1 MDLSVI
7 IVNYNVRDFLENAL
21 TSVAQALKGIDGE
34 VIVVDNA
41 SDDGSIEM
49 VRKKF
54 PRVRAI
60 ANGTNLGFAAANNI
74 GLAEST
80 GRYMLL
86 LNPDTIVQEDTFQ
99 TIIRFLDDHP
109 DAGMAGCRILN
120 PDGTLQP
127 ACRRSF
133 PTPWVAF
140 TKISGLSALYPE
152 SRIFGRYN
160 LGYLDPGS
168 TYEVDAISGSFMAV
182 RRSAWEQVGG
192 LDEEYFMY
200 GEDLDWC
207 YRFKRAGWK
216 VYYVS
221 ETRIIHYKGESVR
234 RSDIDEVRHFHQAM
248 RVFVAKYNRG
258 GVLGGVVLRAGIT
271 IREWMAFFSKSA
283 RPVRASLLDLLLM
296 AAAWLAAEYLWFGEV
311 FRFPPYAYPLTFLA
325 PWAIVASAMYFMG
338 AYTAR
343 KHSLATV
350 ASAVAAG
357 YVFISALT
365 FFFKDYAFS
374 RMVVLISGALNVLLL
389 TGWRAAARSMFGSR
403 QFARRSLFGRP
414 ALIVGADESGR
425 EVARRLRA
433 NPHGGYDVVGFIDTT
448 SRRIG
453 ERVDGV
459 EILGSIDNIGKI
471 ILQEK
476 VSEVIFSTDVLSYK
490 DILSVI
496 AKTKHRSVNFRLVP
510 NSLEVI
516 IGKTHIDRL
525 NDLPF
530 VQIEYGLNRL
540 SNRFFKRALDLAGGC
555 LLYATLYPFA
565 RTPAGTDAPGPP
577 RSILGGRIGDLPEV
591 LAGRKSLVGPTG
603 TGTASGGREA
613 YLGKPG
619 LASLA
624 DLNTKGELTAGERE
638 RYDVYYAKNQT
649 IVLDLEILLKSLR
662 TKKQTGHGQSG
673 T

>member
-7 IVNYNVRDFLENAL
+7 IVNYNVRDFLESAL
-21 TSVAQALKGIDGE
+21 TSVMQALKGIDGE

-41 SDDGSIEM
+41 SDDGSVDM
-49 VRKKF
+49 VRRKF
-54 PRVRAI
+54 PSVRTI
-60 ANGTNLGFAAANNI
+60 ANDTNIGFAAANNI
-74 GLAEST
+74 ALRQSA
-80 GRYMLL
+80 GRILLL
-86 LNPDTIVQEDTFQ
+86 LNPDTVVQEDTFQ
-99 TIIRFLDDHP
+99 TIMRFMDTHP

-152 SRIFGRYN
+152 SRIFGKYN
-160 LGYLDPGS
+160 LGYLDPDS

-182 RRSAWEQVGG
+182 RREAYGQAGG

-207 YRFKRAGWK
+207 YRVKKAGWK

-234 RSDIDEVRHFHQAM
+234 RSDIDEVKHFHQAM
-248 RVFVAKYNRG
+248 RVFVAKNTPG
-258 GVLGGVVLRAGIT
+258 GFLAGMILRAGIT
-271 IREWMAFFSKSA
+271 VRQWLAFFSKSA
-283 RPVRASLLDLLLM
+283 RPARAAIGDLLLM
-296 AAAWLAAEYLWFGEV
+296 AVAWLSAEYLWFGEV
-311 FRFPPYAYPLTFLA
+311 FRFPGYAYPVSFLV
-325 PWAIVASAMYFMG
+325 PWMVVASAMYIMG
-338 AYTAR
+338 AYTVR

-350 ASAVAAG
+350 AGAVAAG

-374 RMVVLISGALNVLLL
+374 RMVVLISGSLNVLFL
-389 TGWRAAARSMFGSR
+389 TGWRALARRIFGSG

-414 ALIVGADESGR
+414 ALIVGADQSGR

-433 NPHGGYDVVGFIDTT
+433 NPQGGYDVVGFIDTT
-448 SRRIG
+448 NRRIG
-453 ERVDGV
+453 EKFDGV

-476 VSEVIFSTDVLSYK
+476 VSEVIFSTDALSYK

-540 SNRFFKRALDLAGGC
+540 SNRFFKRTLDIVGGC
-555 LLYATLYPFA
+555 ALYAVLRPFSGLFA
-565 RTPAGTDAPGPP
+565 GSHLRRRLGNLPA
-577 RSILGGRIGDLPEV
+577 V
-591 LAGRKSLVGPTG
+591 LRGQMSLVGPTG
-603 TGTASGGREA
+603 NGDNGGAPGGREA
-613 YLGKPG
+613 YLGKRG
-619 LASLA
+619 LTSLA
-624 DLNTKGELTAGERE
+624 DLNTKDDLTAEERE

-649 IVLDLEILLKSLR
+649 IILDLEILMRSLKM
-662 TKKQTGHGQSG
+662 KK
-673 T
+673 